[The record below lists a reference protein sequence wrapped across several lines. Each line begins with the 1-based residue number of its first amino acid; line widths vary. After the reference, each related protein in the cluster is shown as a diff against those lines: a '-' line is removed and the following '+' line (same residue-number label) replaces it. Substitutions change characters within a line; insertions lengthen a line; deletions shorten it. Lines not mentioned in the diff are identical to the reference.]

1 MQQYTFPWFKIV
13 VFIITLFGSTSLQG
27 YTYKLLLKDSLTHQA
42 IENAAVYTIH
52 QKNPIGSLSNS
63 KGEVEI
69 TLLNDTC
76 KIAIQHIN
84 YKTVQAI
91 LIYKSYTQIL
101 FLSKQT
107 QQLQDV
113 VVTARETKAMTST
126 SQINQQAMQHL
137 QPNSIADI
145 FSLLPGGSKQHV
157 SMTSSQ
163 TASLRETGTSS
174 EDYAISALGTS
185 FVIDGTAINTDA
197 NLQYVAQRTGLGE
210 DKSRSTVNRGVDM
223 RRISTDDIEKIEIT
237 RGIASVEYG
246 ELTSGLV
253 KIKRKQKASKY
264 HVRLKQDGF
273 TQLAYVGKGF
283 ALKDSKDYLNFSID
297 FLNSRRDPRSALE
310 NYKRF
315 NTSLRYTH
323 HYKTPSLNYKY
334 YTNLNYSGSFDNE
347 KQDAEIQNH
356 PADYYHSSYHRIAW
370 NNQFSLRPI
379 EKSFYQKL
387 TVSSSLSYAKNTID
401 QRRFVS
407 LTRDQAMPI
416 SNQEGEHDGI
426 YLPYKYIANYK
437 VDGQP
442 FYVTLKAMAT
452 GHFESGITSNQW
464 KIGGEWNLSKNYG
477 KGQIFDPHTPLSPS
491 TSSRPRPYY
500 SIPSKNIL
508 STFIEDKMSIPIG
521 YHSIHIRGGI
531 RASSLLGLP
540 NNFKMHHK
548 INLEPRINL
557 DWELPNIMMSD
568 APLHINFTA
577 GMGKQSKLPTLD
589 QLYPADIYYDIIQMN
604 YYHMNPDNKRL
615 NLKTVIINPQ
625 NPNLQAATNNKWE
638 IRTQLSWKKYHFSL
652 SYFYED
658 MKDGFRK
665 NLTLIPLSYKDYD
678 ESQIDHS
685 NLTGPPDLAN
695 VPYESKKII
704 QGYKQFENGSR
715 ITKKG
720 IEFQFSS
727 PRIKGIN
734 TRVTINGAWFQ
745 TTYVNSK
752 PQFYYSTTKV
762 INDLPV
768 NDYYVG
774 YYDWQDGYQRELLNT
789 NIILDTY
796 IKKLGLNFSTHIQIH
811 AYNSDKRLSKNGT
824 PTAYMDVEGKMHPYT
839 IQDQKDVLKQWLT
852 IKVNN
857 ALFTQRRVTPI
868 AAYLNFKATKEI
880 GQHVKIAFFI
890 DKLFDYLPDYK
901 GDNGDIIRRSSSVY
915 FGMELNL
922 SL

>member
-1 MQQYTFPWFKIV
+1 MKHYTLRILKPVIILIVFFCAPSLKAHNFKI
-13 VFIITLFGSTSLQG
+13 
-27 YTYKLLLKDSLTHQA
+27 LLKDSLTHQA
-42 IENAAVYTIH
+42 IENAVVYTIN

-91 LIYKSYTQIL
+91 LINKSYTQII

-107 QQLQDV
+107 QQLQDI

-126 SQINQQAMQHL
+126 SQIDQQAMQHL

-145 FSLLPGGSKQHV
+145 FSLLPGGSKQHA

-185 FVIDGTAINTDA
+185 FVIDGTAVNTDA

-273 TQLAYVGKGF
+273 TQLAYLGKGF
-283 ALKDSKDYLNFSID
+283 TLKDSKDYLNFSID
-297 FLNSRRDPRSALE
+297 FLNSRRDPRSSLE

-323 HYKTPSLNYKY
+323 HSKSSTLHYKY

-347 KQDAEIQNH
+347 KQDAEIQKH
-356 PADYYHSSYHRIAW
+356 PADYYQSSYHRLSW
-370 NNQFSLRPI
+370 NNQFTLRPI
-379 EKSFYQKL
+379 EKSFYQQL
-387 TVSSSLSYAKNTID
+387 TLSSAFSYAKNTIE

-442 FYVTLKAMAT
+442 FYATFKAIAT
-452 GHFESGITSNQW
+452 GDFKIATSTNHW
-464 KIGGEWNLSKNYG
+464 KIGSELNVSKNFG
-477 KGQIFDPHTPLSPS
+477 KGQVFDPHTPLSPS

-500 SIPSKNIL
+500 SIPSKNLL
-508 STFIEDKMSIPIG
+508 SAFIEDKISLSLSE
-521 YHSIHIRGGI
+521 HTLHIRGGL
-531 RASSLLGLP
+531 RASGLLGLP
-540 NNFKMHHK
+540 TDYTMHHQ
-548 INLEPRINL
+548 IYLEPRINL
-557 DWELPNIMMSD
+557 DWELPNIMMGD
-568 APLHINFTA
+568 APLHINFTT
-577 GMGKQSKLPTLD
+577 GMGKQSKLPTLA
-589 QLYPADIYYDIIQMN
+589 QLYPADIYYDVIQMN
-604 YYHMNPDNKRL
+604 YYHMNPDYKRL
-615 NLKTVIINPQ
+615 NLKTVIINPK
-625 NPNLQAATNNKWE
+625 NPKLQAATNNKWE
-638 IRTQLSWKKYHFSL
+638 IRTQISWKKYHFSI
-652 SYFYED
+652 SYFYEN
-658 MKDGFRK
+658 MTDGFRK
-665 NLTLIPLSYKDYD
+665 NLTLMPLSYKDYD
-678 ESQIDHS
+678 ETQINHATLS
-685 NLTGPPDLAN
+685 GPPDLAT
-695 VPYESKKII
+695 VPYQSKKTI
-704 QGYKQFENGSR
+704 QGYNQFENGSR

-752 PQFYYSTTKV
+752 PQFYYSTSKV

-768 NDYYVG
+768 NDHFVG

-789 NIILDTY
+789 NIIFDTY
-796 IKKLGLNFSTHIQIH
+796 FKKLGLNFSTHIQIH
-811 AYNSDKRLSKNGT
+811 GYNSDKRLSKNGT
-824 PTAYMDVEGKMHPYT
+824 PIAYMDVEGKLHPYT
-839 IQDQKDVLKQWLT
+839 SQDQKDALKQWLT

-880 GQHVKIAFFI
+880 GQHAKIAFFI

>member
-1 MQQYTFPWFKIV
+1 MQQYTFPWVKIV
-13 VFIITLFGSTSLQG
+13 VITIALFGSTSLQG
-27 YTYKLLLKDSLTHQA
+27 YTYKLLLKDSLTQKG
-42 IENAAVYTIH
+42 IENVAVYTIH

-63 KGEVEI
+63 KGELQI
-69 TLLNDTC
+69 TTNNDTC
-76 KIAIQHIN
+76 LLAIQHLN
-84 YKTVQAI
+84 YKPIQIQLT
-91 LIYKSYTQIL
+91 YKPYTQIIL
-101 FLSKQT
+101 LNKQN

-163 TASLRETGTSS
+163 TASLRETGSAS
-174 EDYAISALGTS
+174 ENYATSALGTS
-185 FVIDGTAINTDA
+185 FIIDGTTINTDA

-246 ELTSGLV
+246 ELTSGLI

-323 HYKTPSLNYKY
+323 HYKTPSLHYKY

-347 KQDAEIQNH
+347 KQDAEIQKH
-356 PADYYHSSYHRIAW
+356 PADYYHSSYHRISW
-370 NNQFSLRPI
+370 NNQLSLRPTQ
-379 EKSFYQKL
+379 KSFYQQL
-387 TVSSSLSYAKNTID
+387 TLSSSLSYAKNTID

-442 FYVTLKAMAT
+442 FYVTLKAIAT
-452 GHFESGITSNQW
+452 GHFESGITTNQW

-477 KGQIFDPHTPLSPS
+477 RGQIFDPHTPLSPS

-500 SIPSKNIL
+500 SIPSKNLL
-508 STFIEDKMSIPIG
+508 SAFIEDKISIPIG
-521 YHSIHIRGGI
+521 YHSIHIRGGL

-557 DWELPNIMMSD
+557 DWELPNIMMGN
-568 APLHINFTA
+568 APLQINFTA
-577 GMGKQSKLPTLD
+577 GMGKQSKLPTLA

-604 YYHMNPDNKRL
+604 YYHMNPDYKRL

-665 NLTLIPLSYKDYD
+665 NLTLMPLSYKDYD
-678 ESQIDHS
+678 EKQINHAT
-685 NLTGPPDLAN
+685 LTGPPDLAN

-704 QGYKQFENGSR
+704 QGYNQFENGSR

-762 INDLPV
+762 INDLSV

-774 YYDWQDGYQRELLNT
+774 YYNWQDGYQRELLNT
-789 NIILDTY
+789 NIIFDTY
-796 IKKLGLNFSTHIQIH
+796 FKKIGLNFSTHIQIH
-811 AYNSDKRLSKNGT
+811 GYNSDKRLSKNGT
-824 PTAYMDVEGKMHPYT
+824 PIAYMDVDGKMHPYT
-839 IQDQKDVLKQWLT
+839 SEDQKDALKQWLT

-868 AAYLNFKATKEI
+868 AAYLNFKATKNI
-880 GQHVKIAFFI
+880 GQHAKIAFFI
-890 DKLFDYLPDYK
+890 DKLFDYLPDYT